1 MRGLA
6 GLLAQETDRLGA
18 ELAAF
23 VLEEVP
29 AYRDLDSDEI
39 RAVAVTSGR
48 VNVGPIRSMLQ
59 FGIPPQTIRQFA
71 HIITLRDGRW
81 LHFRDFANSAE
92 AAEVFADA

>member
-23 VLEEVP
+23 VLQEVP

-39 RAVAVTSGR
+39 RAVAVTSRR
-48 VNVGPIRSMLQ
+48 VNVGRSARCCSSASRRRRS
-59 FGIPPQTIRQFA
+59 GQFA

-81 LHFRDFANSAE
+81 LHFRDFANNAE